1 MNGPQKDI
9 CRSMKI
15 KTFEFNPL
23 GVNTYLLYDE
33 TGESVVVDAACFF
46 PEEYNLLLDFLM
58 DNNLVIKHLV
68 NTHLHFDHIF
78 GVNALASRFDLKLQA
93 HRADVVLLENLPLQ
107 LQMFGIN
114 TETDYRPEI
123 GSFLEEGDLVSFGN
137 QQLKVLHLP
146 GHSPGS
152 IVLYNEKAK
161 KILVG
166 DVLFNG
172 SIGRTDLLG
181 GSFEQL
187 TEGIR
192 TKLFILPDET
202 EVYPGHGPKT
212 TIGQERE
219 FNPFVGTKGYTYR

>member
-1 MNGPQKDI
+1 
-9 CRSMKI
+9 MKI

-58 DNNLVIKHLV
+58 DNNLVVKHLV

-152 IVLYNEKAK
+152 IVLCNEKAK